1 MRNITAVN
9 KLLFLLFTLNMPA
22 LILPVASG
30 AGSPDDI
37 IRQMELNMRGDASYN
52 EMTMET
58 VRPRY
63 TRDISLRAWQLGDDY
78 SLIFITAPARDEG
91 TAFLKRGREIW
102 NYQPRIDRTIR
113 MPPSMMSQSWM
124 GSDFSNDDLVGAA
137 SLVDDYTHKLVGTE
151 SVDGYECYVIEL
163 IPEPEN
169 PIVYEKVI
177 YHVTREIEVTDEEGD
192 KVIKELNLPVRVE
205 NYDERD
211 ELVNTIHFRE
221 IKEMGGRMIPTIMEM
236 IPADK
241 ENQKTVLTTDEAE
254 FDIEISSDFFSIR
267 NLTDMQN

>member
-1 MRNITAVN
+1 MSSIPAAQRP
-9 KLLFLLFTLNMPA
+9 LLMLMPVLLLSA
-22 LILPVASG
+22 ASG
-30 AGSPDDI
+30 SEDPAEI
-37 IRQMELNMRGDASYN
+37 IRKMELNMRGDASYN

-63 TRDISLRAWQLGDDY
+63 TREIALRSWRLGDDY

-102 NYQPRIDRTIR
+102 HYQPRIDRTIK

-124 GSDFSNDDLVGAA
+124 GSDFTNDDLVGAA
-137 SLVDDYTHKLVGTE
+137 SLVDDYTHRLLGSET
-151 SVDGYECYVIEL
+151 VDGHACYVIEL

-169 PIVYEKVI
+169 PIVYERVV
-177 YHVTREIEVTDEEGD
+177 YRVTREVEVTDEEGE
-192 KVIKELNLPVRVE
+192 KVLKELNLPVRVD

-221 IKEMGGRMIPTIMEM
+221 IKEIGGRTIPTVMEM
-236 IPADK
+236 IPEDR
-241 ENQKTVLTTDEAE
+241 ENQKTVLTTHKAE

>member
-1 MRNITAVN
+1 MKKTPVVRRLVP
-9 KLLFLLFTLNMPA
+9 FLMLA
-22 LILPVASG
+22 LIFSAASG
-30 AGSPDDI
+30 AENPAEI
-37 IRQMELNMRGDASYN
+37 IRQMELNMRGDASQT

-63 TRDISLRAWQLGDDY
+63 TREISLRSWRLGDDY

-102 NYQPRIDRTIR
+102 NYQPRIDRTIK

-124 GSDFSNDDLVGAA
+124 GSDFTNDDLVGAA
-137 SLVDDYTHKLVGTE
+137 SLVDDYTHNLIGAET
-151 SVDGYECYVIEL
+151 VDGHECYVVQL

-177 YHVTREIEVTDEEGD
+177 YRVTREIEVTDEEGD
-192 KVIKELNLPVRVE
+192 KVLKELNLPVSVD

-221 IKEMGGRMIPTIMEM
+221 IKEIGGRMIPTVMEM

-241 ENQKTVLTTDEAE
+241 ENQKTVLTTHKAD